1 MNSITLIGTGRMGSA
16 MARRLASAGYAVT
29 VWNRSPARAYELA
42 TTSGISVAPSLVS
55 AVSSAD
61 IVLCA
66 LSSGAA
72 TETVLLDP
80 HFVSALPQHAIV
92 CDMGTSGVNVALKL
106 AEQLPPRRFIDSPVS
121 GSVPAVESGQLLVMA
136 SGDPD
141 AIAIVEPVMSA
152 FAKRVIRV
160 GDVGAGQS
168 MKLSVNLIV
177 HSLNSAVAEALALAV
192 RSGISPSEAYE
203 VFANSSVAAPYVLYK
218 REAFL
223 DASAPVAMSLDLV
236 KKDLGLICAA
246 AEEAQL
252 STPVLDGVRDEVSAA
267 CAAGR
272 GSADMSDLVH
282 FVLSG

>member
-16 MARRLASAGYAVT
+16 MACRLAAAGHEVT
-29 VWNRSPARAYELA
+29 VWNRSPARANELA
-42 TTSGISVAPSLVS
+42 TTSGISVAPSLAA

-61 IVLCA
+61 IVLSA
-66 LSSGAA
+66 LASGAA

-80 HFVSALPQHAIV
+80 HYISALPQHAIV
-92 CDMGTSGVNVALKL
+92 CDMGTSGLSTALKL

-141 AIAIVEPVMSA
+141 AIALVEPAMSA

-177 HSLNSAVAEALALAV
+177 HSLNSAVAEALALAI

-246 AEEAQL
+246 ADEAQL
-252 STPVLDGVRDEVSAA
+252 STPVLGGVRDEVTAA
-267 CAAGR
+267 CEAGR